1 MRQGL
6 VVNKK
11 IFLYALALLPVLS
24 IKMVSVSIILFAIGS
39 FVEFESGSYEKQLKT
54 DIKLVALLSTPFFM
68 YLIALIWTE
77 DLFSGF
83 KSVEK
88 TLPFLIIPICIFIF
102 KPFKTKESIIS
113 FFKVYIKAS
122 FILAAL
128 TILFL
133 ILNIEEMIGI
143 GQKNNYLLSIKVR
156 QLISEVPLIGEHSIY
171 YSLILATAILL
182 LYYNKFKS
190 NFINTVFYITF
201 ILGLL
206 IASSRGVLLGTAI
219 VIYLIIFQSKT
230 IRTKKQIIITLFS
243 LAFFGT
249 YFISPI
255 KARVNEIIMVEN
267 VYPMA
272 NQYNSFSIR
281 MAIYNCSLNLIPMAP
296 LIGVGP
302 ADVQKALDNC
312 YTKYKTSAFNEVKYN
327 SHNQFFDY
335 ILSFG
340 LIGFSIIL
348 YCLASFIKVSFFEE
362 DKQHFNFLILMYLT
376 FLFENILV
384 RNTGI
389 VLFVTFNSLF
399 IYLTLLKKQ
408 LNDKG

>member
-1 MRQGL
+1 MRQSL

-24 IKMVSVSIILFAIGS
+24 IKMVSVSIILFVIGS
-39 FVEFESGSYEKQLKT
+39 FFGVESGSFEKKQIKT
-54 DIKLVALLSTPFFM
+54 AIKLVALLSIPFFM

-77 DLFSGF
+77 DLFLGL

-88 TLPFLIIPICIFIF
+88 TLPFFIIPICVFIF
-102 KPFKTKESIIS
+102 KPFETKESIIS

-122 FILAAL
+122 FILATL
-128 TILFL
+128 TIFFL
-133 ILNIEEMIGI
+133 ILNFGEKIEI
-143 GQKNNYLLSIKVR
+143 GQKNNYLLSIKIR
-156 QLISEVPLIGEHSIY
+156 QLINEVPLIGEHPIY
-171 YSLILATAILL
+171 FSLILATAILL
-182 LYYNKFKS
+182 LYYNRFKS
-190 NFINTVFYITF
+190 NVINTVFYITF

-219 VIYLIIFQSKT
+219 VIFLIIFQSKIT
-230 IRTKKQIIITLFS
+230 RAKKQIIIILFS
-243 LAFFGT
+243 LAFIGT

-255 KARVNEIIMVEN
+255 KARINEIIMVEN
-267 VYPMA
+267 VYPEA

-281 MAIYNCSLNLIPMAP
+281 MAIYNCSLNSIPMAP
-296 LIGVGP
+296 LIGFGP

-340 LIGFSIIL
+340 FIGFSIIL
-348 YCLASFIKVSFFEE
+348 FCVFY
-362 DKQHFNFLILMYLT
+362 
-376 FLFENILV
+376 
-384 RNTGI
+384 
-389 VLFVTFNSLF
+389 
-399 IYLTLLKKQ
+399 
-408 LNDKG
+408 

>member
-1 MRQGL
+1 MRQSL

-24 IKMVSVSIILFAIGS
+24 IKMVSVSIILFVIGS
-39 FVEFESGSYEKQLKT
+39 FFGVESGSFEKKQIKT
-54 DIKLVALLSTPFFM
+54 AIKLVALLSIPFFM

-77 DLFSGF
+77 DLFLGL

-88 TLPFLIIPICIFIF
+88 TLPFFIIPICVFIF
-102 KPFKTKESIIS
+102 KPFETKESIIS

-122 FILAAL
+122 FILATL
-128 TILFL
+128 TIFFL
-133 ILNIEEMIGI
+133 ILNFGEKIEI
-143 GQKNNYLLSIKVR
+143 GQKNNYLLSIKIR
-156 QLISEVPLIGEHSIY
+156 QLINEVPLIGEHPIY
-171 YSLILATAILL
+171 FSLILATAILL
-182 LYYNKFKS
+182 LYYNRFKS
-190 NFINTVFYITF
+190 NVINTVFYITF

-219 VIYLIIFQSKT
+219 VIFLIIFQSKIT
-230 IRTKKQIIITLFS
+230 RAKKQIIIILFS
-243 LAFFGT
+243 LAFIGT

-255 KARVNEIIMVEN
+255 KARINEIIMVEN
-267 VYPMA
+267 VYPEA

-281 MAIYNCSLNLIPMAP
+281 MAIYNCSLNSIPMAP
-296 LIGVGP
+296 LIGFGP

-340 LIGFSIIL
+340 FIGFSIIL
-348 YCLASFIKVSFFEE
+348 YCFAYFIRVSFFEE
-362 DKQHFNFLILMYLT
+362 NKQYFNFLILMYVS
-376 FLFENILV
+376 FLFENVLV

-389 VLFVTFNSLF
+389 VLFVSFNSLF
-399 IYLTLLKKQ
+399 TYLTLLKK
-408 LNDKG
+408 